1 MRNVFVSYSHRL
13 DKSDADDFRRN
24 LEIQEWYFQTDR
36 WKI

>member
-13 DKSDADDFRRN
+13 DQN